1 MSPETV
7 SVGEEG
13 EDVLTSGLPFPI
25 VQNDKSDEEC
35 DEEEEDDEQEDEETF
50 LQSGSVLAASLIPRG
65 LARGWLLHRG
75 IRGLGVCCGGGTAG
89 RGGGRG

>member
-1 MSPETV
+1 MKPERV
-7 SVGEEG
+7 SVGQAE
-13 EDVLTSGLPFPI
+13 EDVLTSGLPFPV

-50 LQSGSVLAASLIPRG
+50 LQSGPVLAASLIPRG
-65 LARGWLLHRG
+65 LTRGWLLHRG
-75 IRGLGVCCGGGTAG
+75 VRGLGVCCGGGTAG